1 MSDSNDMTGRNAT
14 QSRRRFLALG
24 SATAATALAGCS
36 GILSGGDGGDGGS
49 DGEAGT
55 TTGQQ
60 ISLSDFRGSGPLV
73 AQREAPGGTS
83 IEDLPDL
90 SGELTLYLGGGEG
103 GLYLDLINLLEQRY
117 PDFTANH
124 RLEASSDLANT
135 IIEENEAGASPADV
149 FMSIDAGSLGAV
161 ANADATASL
170 PDEALSTVPDAYQD
184 SEGRW
189 VGIAGRA
196 RAIPYNTNQ
205 ISESDIPSTVQEFPE
220 AAALENSMGWAP
232 SYGAFQSFVTAMR
245 LIRGND
251 ETMSWLQAMQDHGI
265 TTYDDEF
272 RVSNSCADGELA
284 AGFANHYYTLRVQ
297 SARENSPIGLA
308 FTEGDAGALVN
319 VSGLEIINGT
329 DNADLASN
337 FVRHVLSAEAQ
348 EFFAT
353 RTFAYPMI
361 PGVAPVGDLPRIDE
375 LNPPEINLTE
385 LADVAGTVDLLRD
398 AGVL

>member
-1 MSDSNDMTGRNAT
+1 
-14 QSRRRFLALG
+14 
-24 SATAATALAGCS
+24 
-36 GILSGGDGGDGGS
+36 
-49 DGEAGT
+49 
-55 TTGQQ
+55 
-60 ISLSDFRGSGPLV
+60 
-73 AQREAPGGTS
+73 
-83 IEDLPDL
+83 
-90 SGELTLYLGGGEG
+90 
-103 GLYLDLINLLEQRY
+103 
-117 PDFTANH
+117 
-124 RLEASSDLANT
+124 
-135 IIEENEAGASPADV
+135 V

-161 ANADATASL
+161 ANAGATASL
-170 PDEALSTVPDAYQD
+170 PEEALSTVPEAYQD

-220 AAALENSMGWAP
+220 TAALENSMGWAP

-245 LIRGND
+245 LIRGDD

-272 RVSNSCADGELA
+272 RVSNACADGELT

-297 SARENSPIGLA
+297 SARESSPIGLA

-361 PGVAPVGDLPRIDE
+361 PGVAPVGDLPRIDD
-375 LNPPEINLTE
+375 LNPPDIDLTE

>member
-1 MSDSNDMTGRNAT
+1 MSDSNDTAGRNVT
-14 QSRRRFLALG
+14 KSRRRFLALG
-24 SATAATALAGCS
+24 GATAATALAGCS
-36 GILSGGDGGDGGS
+36 DVLSGGDGGDGGS
-49 DGEAGT
+49 DGGT
-55 TTGQQ
+55 GSGTGQ

-73 AQREAPGGTS
+73 AQRDAPGGTS

-103 GLYLDLINLLEQRY
+103 GLYLDLINLLEQLY
-117 PDFTANH
+117 PDFSANH

-161 ANADATASL
+161 ANAGATASL
-170 PDEALSTVPDAYQD
+170 PEEALSTVPEAYQD

-220 AAALENSMGWAP
+220 TAALEDSMGWAP

-245 LIRGND
+245 LIRGDD

-272 RVSNSCADGELA
+272 RVSNACADGELT

-375 LNPPEINLTE
+375 LNPPDINLTE

>member
-1 MSDSNDMTGRNAT
+1 MSDSNDMTGRNVT

-24 SATAATALAGCS
+24 GATAATALAGCS
-36 GILSGGDGGDGGS
+36 SVLSGDNSGDGGS
-49 DGEAGT
+49 GGT
-55 TTGQQ
+55 DTGVGQV
-60 ISLSDFRGSGPLV
+60 SLSDFRGSGPLV
-73 AQREAPGGTS
+73 AQRDAPGGTS

-103 GLYLDLINLLEQRY
+103 GLYLELIELLEQRY
-117 PDFTANH
+117 PDFEAEQ
-124 RLEASSDLANT
+124 RLESSSDLANK

-161 ANADATASL
+161 ANAGATTSL
-170 PDEALSTVPDAYQD
+170 PEEALSTVPEAYQD
-184 SEGRW
+184 SNGRW

-220 AAALENSMGWAP
+220 TAALENSMGWAP
-232 SYGAFQSFVTAMR
+232 SYGAFQSFITAMR
-245 LIRGND
+245 LIRDDD

-272 RVSNSCADGELA
+272 RVSNACADGELT

-297 SARENSPIGLA
+297 SARDSSPIGLA

-319 VSGLEIINGT
+319 VSGLSIINGT

-361 PGVAPVGDLPRIDE
+361 PGVAPVGDLPRIDD
-375 LNPPEINLTE
+375 LNPPDIDLTE
-385 LADVAGTVDLLRD
+385 LADVADTVDLLRD